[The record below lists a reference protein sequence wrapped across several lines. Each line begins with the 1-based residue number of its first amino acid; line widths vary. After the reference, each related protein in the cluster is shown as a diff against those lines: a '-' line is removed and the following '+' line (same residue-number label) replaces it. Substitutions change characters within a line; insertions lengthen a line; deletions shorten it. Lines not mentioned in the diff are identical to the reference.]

1 MDFTNLGNMDFSN
14 IPNYQM
20 PAPQVVNNY
29 TDLDPNR
36 ALSVYGQSQQD
47 APTKSIR
54 EALATPAPIYTPP
67 PKMEEMF
74 EDYDYGNPNLRDRG
88 MFGPR
93 R

>member
-1 MDFTNLGNMDFSN
+1 MQEKKAEEEERKAESIKNAIAKYGS
-14 IPNYQM
+14 
-20 PAPQVVNNY
+20 VE
-29 TDLDPNR
+29 NR
-36 ALSVYGQSQQD
+36 Q
-47 APTKSIR
+47 KSIR

-67 PKMEEMF
+67 PKMEEKMF